1 MSDPNSSLY
10 ADEPEQEQEQAP
22 PPAAPVTDQ
31 EGYSFLARKRKS
43 RKSTKEEL
51 GREALEVEIEAGK
64 SIIRTQ
70 ALQQENLQL
79 DNEYKRLKIQQLQQ
93 ENLQLDNEYKRLK
106 IQKLRK
112 ELN

>member
-1 MSDPNSSLY
+1 MIDPNSSLY

-93 ENLQLDNEYKRLK
+93 ENLQLDN
-106 IQKLRK
+106 
-112 ELN
+112 